1 MTDLEPGISLSRTAL
16 VDAVKMNP
24 TRLILDA
31 LRLRH
36 DEQRNGLSRAWIYA
50 EEVRVSTG
58 LDFTRLPSQNQ
69 IDDAIRLGAE
79 QSIDAFAF
87 HTWPS
92 KRYKRVAYEVKASRS
107 DLKRELNQPYKCAAA
122 LALSNEFY
130 LVAPTDVLEGFTL
143 PDEWGTIEWAT
154 TAQQRLLGR
163 DEYEPING
171 KLRITRSAPW
181 RDTALPPYSFMLS
194 LARNL
199 QAETSVA

>member
-1 MTDLEPGISLSRTAL
+1 
-16 VDAVKMNP
+16 MNL

-31 LRLRH
+31 LRKRH

-58 LDFTRLPSQNQ
+58 FTHLASDGQ
-69 IDDAIRLGAE
+69 IEEAIRLGGE

-92 KRYKRVAYEVKASRS
+92 KKYRRVAYEVKASRS
-107 DLKRELNQPYKCAAA
+107 DLKRELDQPHKCAAA

-130 LVAPTDVLEGFTL
+130 LVAPTDVLDGFTI
-143 PDEWGTIEWAT
+143 PDEWGIIEWTT
-154 TAQQRLLGR
+154 TAQQRLIAP
-163 DEYEPING
+163 DEYEPIAG
-171 KLRITRSAPW
+171 KLRSTRSAPW
-181 RDTALPPYSFMLS
+181 RDTPLPPYSFMLS

-199 QAETSVA
+199 QAVGERYETVTV